1 MGRVKREGGEGETGG
16 WVRVTHQRDTIQR
29 EAFFSFSL
37 FFRFLTFQWL
47 VCMMYAGCN
56 YVHASILG

>member
-1 MGRVKREGGEGETGG
+1 M
-16 WVRVTHQRDTIQR
+16 RVTHQRDTIQS
-29 EAFFSFSL
+29 EAFFFLSL
-37 FFRFLTFQWL
+37 FFRFPAFQRL